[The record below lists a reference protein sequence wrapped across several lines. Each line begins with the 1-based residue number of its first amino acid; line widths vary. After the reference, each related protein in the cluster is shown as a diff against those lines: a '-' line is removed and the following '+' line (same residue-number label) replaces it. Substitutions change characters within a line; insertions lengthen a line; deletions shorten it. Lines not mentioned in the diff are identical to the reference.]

1 MIGLPKSNLL
11 LYPNEAY
18 YSKRICCMTVL
29 GGGGGGEEER
39 KEEGGEVFVNLLLSK
54 CFDEC

>member
-1 MIGLPKSNLL
+1 MLHDSLRG
-11 LYPNEAY
+11 E
-18 YSKRICCMTVL
+18 
-29 GGGGGGEEER
+29 GGGGGGREER